1 MGIKKGFELT
11 SSVST
16 QPSENEFQTKLEL
29 GLSAGRCWLLGR
41 LMLWYLAVVISPVNL
56 FFIY

>member
-29 GLSAGRCWLLGR
+29 GLSAGRC
-41 LMLWYLAVVISPVNL
+41 
-56 FFIY
+56 